1 MSQNIHKPV
10 LLEAVLVYLAP
21 EKGNSYLDLTAGYG
35 GHATAVLAKTFS
47 PAQMTLVDR
56 DKTAIEALGALKKQ
70 GVRVIHASFEE
81 ASKALVGQGERY
93 DMILADLGVSSL
105 HLDTSS
111 RGFSFARSGPLDMR
125 MDQTGDLTAD
135 MVVNQWDE
143 TRLENILRRYGEEP
157 RAKAVAKAIVQHR
170 PFDTTVELAQT
181 IARSLPRGGRVH
193 PATKSFQ
200 AIRIAVN
207 DELGQLERSLALWC
221 ELLAPEGRLGVISF
235 HSLEDRLVKRA
246 FLDRAGD
253 TYDAEYRLLTKHPV
267 TADDNEI
274 DFNPRARSAKL
285 RVLQRK

>member
-10 LLEAVLVYLAP
+10 LLEAVLAYLAP

-143 TRLENILRRYGEEP
+143 TRLENILRRYGEES